1 MSWQDNRLEAS
12 FRGVTFEV
20 LRAQES
26 VSRDHADHEYP
37 NIDGADV
44 HDLGRKARTFRL
56 TALIRGEDYDTRLN
70 NFLVELD
77 KPGRGELVHP
87 VYGSVPAVQLT
98 EYQVSHEADNLDNC
112 TVEMTFLESVTGTNF
127 ITVTPEQHWWDAIF
141 NALDD
146 LNDKLASLYD
156 AVFGPYE
163 RLKGLLNK
171 GKAALSALQNTLIIM
186 RGSAVGTVDDVQD
199 FLSYPGCYINEL
211 GDILDTR
218 SLVARVTGLSVSRQ
232 TPAQVAV
239 TFTPQGS
246 AVTPTASLLNT
257 GTNATTSTSP
267 QLQTIASALSAWK
280 ADMATMATLKT
291 LPGALVEGTQTP
303 VLPMPAT
310 ATVADVAD
318 VTALHTGIAAMKAAE
333 RATDMLSSPDITDAL
348 SPDDIVMITG
358 TVRTHIQ
365 QAITAIRTAYQ
376 PTVVTLSSD
385 ACAVGL
391 LWLPVVEQLRNIA
404 LGVQVLAEQVIAR
417 RPPLTTRTAEQDTCL
432 HLLAHQWYGDHTR
445 AGELLRLNPGLRNPN
460 VIRKGDRLHA
470 YSR

>member
-1 MSWQDNRLEAS
+1 
-12 FRGVTFEV
+12 
-20 LRAQES
+20 
-26 VSRDHADHEYP
+26 
-37 NIDGADV
+37 
-44 HDLGRKARTFRL
+44 
-56 TALIRGEDYDTRLN
+56 
-70 NFLVELD
+70 
-77 KPGRGELVHP
+77 
-87 VYGSVPAVQLT
+87 
-98 EYQVSHEADNLDNC
+98 
-112 TVEMTFLESVTGTNF
+112 TNF

-199 FLSYPGCYINEL
+199 FLSYPGRYINEL

-267 QLQTIASALSAWK
+267 QLQTIAPALSAWK

-318 VTALHTGIAAMKAAE
+318 VT
-333 RATDMLSSPDITDAL
+333 
-348 SPDDIVMITG
+348 
-358 TVRTHIQ
+358 
-365 QAITAIRTAYQ
+365 
-376 PTVVTLSSD
+376 
-385 ACAVGL
+385 
-391 LWLPVVEQLRNIA
+391 
-404 LGVQVLAEQVIAR
+404 
-417 RPPLTTRTAEQDTCL
+417 
-432 HLLAHQWYGDHTR
+432 
-445 AGELLRLNPGLRNPN
+445 
-460 VIRKGDRLHA
+460 
-470 YSR
+470 